1 MQNILLAK
9 EIILEINV
17 YSALH
22 IFKLLLN
29 IDLTLSIIMILVT
42 EYLSH
47 LPQSIV
53 NA

>member
-17 YSALH
+17 YSAHH

-29 IDLTLSIIMILVT
+29 IDLTLSIMVILVT

-47 LPQSIV
+47 LPQSLV
-53 NA
+53 NP